1 VASARPP
8 LLEYL
13 ADTGEGMRHG
23 PARQRH
29 ELTLS
34 EAGSVPS
41 TLETMIA
48 RTLAS
53 AGLGL
58 LREGRIDIVDG
69 SWQKSFGPS
78 NASLHA
84 TVRVNHPGF
93 WRALTNGSTRLA
105 ECYAADGWDC
115 DDTVTLVRIGARELP
130 RVDVVRRPFVPI
142 RNLFTR
148 IPRNTRAG
156 ARRAI
161 ASHYDR
167 GNDMFRLFLDETMTY
182 SCAVWESPE
191 ATLREAQEAK
201 LDRVCRKLE
210 LAPDDHVVEIGT
222 GWGSFAIHA
231 AGEYG
236 CRVTTTTI
244 SKEQHAL
251 AVERVREAG
260 LSDRVAVVMEDYR
273 DLRGRF
279 SKLASIEMIE
289 AVGWQYFDRFF
300 ASCSRLL
307 EPDGL
312 MLLQAIVVDDRA
324 YEIEKASRSFIKDLI
339 FPAGCLPSVEVISR
353 STRSATDMRMLDLE
367 DITASYPR
375 TLNEWRANLRRNADR
390 AAELGYDRRFQR
402 LWELYFCWCEGGFLE
417 RRIGDVQVLLAKPA
431 YRGRRVSTRLER
443 AVAA

>member
-1 VASARPP
+1 
-8 LLEYL
+8 
-13 ADTGEGMRHG
+13 
-23 PARQRH
+23 
-29 ELTLS
+29 
-34 EAGSVPS
+34 
-41 TLETMIA
+41 MIA

-58 LREGRIDIVDG
+58 LREGRIEIVDG
-69 SWQKSFGPS
+69 SWRKGFGP
-78 NASLHA
+78 AGAPLQA
-84 TVRVNHPGF
+84 TVQVHDPGF

-105 ECYAADGWDC
+105 ECYAAGGWDC
-115 DDTVTLVRIGARELP
+115 HDLVTLVRIGARELP
-130 RVDVVRRPFVPI
+130 RVDVIRRPFMPV
-142 RNLFTR
+142 RNAFTR
-148 IPRNTRAG
+148 IPRNTRSG

-161 ASHYDR
+161 SSHYDL
-167 GNDMFRLFLDETMTY
+167 GNEMFRLFLDETMTY
-182 SCAVWESPE
+182 SCAIWDSPE

-201 LDRVCRKLE
+201 LDMVCRKLE
-210 LAPDDHVVEIGT
+210 LSPDDHVVEIGT

-251 AVERVREAG
+251 ATERVREAG
-260 LSDRVAVVMEDYR
+260 LDDRVTVVLEDYR
-273 DLRGRF
+273 DLGGRF

-289 AVGWQYFDRFF
+289 AVGWQYFDTFF

-339 FPAGCLPSVEVISR
+339 FPAGALPSVEVISR
-353 STRSATDMRMLDLE
+353 STRRATDMRVLDLE
-367 DITASYPR
+367 DITAEYPR
-375 TLNEWRANLRRNADR
+375 TLREWRSNLRRNADR
-390 AAELGYDRRFQR
+390 AAEFGYDRRFRR

-431 YRGRRVSTRLER
+431 YRGSRVSTRLDR
-443 AVAA
+443 AIAA